1 MKSVKVLGLGILA
14 ALAGSAIIATSSAMA
29 TDTNV
34 TKCQFNE
41 GLCEAKN
48 VIRPP
53 SGGDLVLLEETTN
66 FQLVGGVGEKC
77 SLVETTSST
86 KEEMSAALLGTV
98 EKMTF
103 VGCSPCKKVAAAGL
117 PYQNKVTMEEEL
129 KGDFVERTEVSF
141 TLTECSFG
149 MKCKFGSKETILLV
163 SNTETGEP
171 SIIAEKEP
179 LTLEEGSEV
188 FCGKPT
194 WSSTT
199 KTKWTDL
206 RDSEGHKLGEHKFWW
221 ALLP

>member
-1 MKSVKVLGLGILA
+1 MRFVKALGLGLFVAFTGLA
-14 ALAGSAIIATSSAMA
+14 AIAASAAFA

-41 GLCEAKN
+41 GLCEPKN

-66 FQLVGGVGEKC
+66 FQLVGGIGEKC
-77 SLVETTSST
+77 ELVETTSST
-86 KEEMSAALLGTV
+86 KEEMSVSLLGTV
-98 EKMTF
+98 EKMAF
-103 VGCSPCKKVAAAGL
+103 IGCSPCKKVAAAGL
-117 PYQNKVTMEEEL
+117 PYKNKVTMEEEL
-129 KGDFVERTEVSF
+129 KGDFIETTEVSF
-141 TLTECSFG
+141 SLTECSLG

-163 SNTETGEP
+163 KNTEGGEP
-171 SIIAEKEP
+171 EIVAEKEP
-179 LTLEEGSEV
+179 LTLEEGAEA
-188 FCGKPT
+188 FCGKPS